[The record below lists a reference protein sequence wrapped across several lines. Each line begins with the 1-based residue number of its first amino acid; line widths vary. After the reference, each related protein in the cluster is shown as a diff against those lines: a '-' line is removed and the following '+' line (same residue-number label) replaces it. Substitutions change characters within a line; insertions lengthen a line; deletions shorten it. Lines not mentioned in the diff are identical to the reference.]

1 MLSLPTFVLITPARN
16 EAQFI
21 ELTLKSVVAQTV
33 RPVKWII
40 VSDGSTDGT
49 DDIVNKYA
57 AEHPWIELV
66 RMPERRERHFAGKV
80 HAFNAGYARVRDLQ
94 CEMVGSLDGDISFD
108 EDYFSFLLQML
119 AEDRELGLVGTPFKG
134 SSSPTYDYRFVSIAH
149 VSGACQLFRRECFEE
164 IGGYVPVKGGG
175 VDHIAAIAA
184 RMKGWKTR
192 TFTEKVCLHHRGIGT
207 AERGTLMARFRTGVQ
222 DYALGGHPLWELF
235 RTVYQMTKRPFVAG
249 GLVLGAGYVWAMVR
263 REEKPISRQMVAF
276 RRREQMR
283 RLRQVLTVNSVSLY
297 SHFAP
302 HSCSIRTSRSWA
314 IRVPPDNGRPS

>member
-1 MLSLPTFVLITPARN
+1 MLMLPSYVLVTPARN

-21 ELTLKSVVAQTV
+21 ELTIKSVVAQTI
-33 RPVKWII
+33 RPLKWAI

-66 RMPERRERHFAGKV
+66 RMPERRERNFAAKV
-80 HAFNAGYARVRDLQ
+80 HAFNAGRARMKDLEY
-94 CEMVGSLDGDISFD
+94 EMIGSLDGDISVD

-119 AEDRELGLVGTPFKG
+119 AEDPELGLVGTPFKG
-134 SSSPTYDYRFVSIAH
+134 SSSPTYDYRFVSIEH

-175 VDHIAAIAA
+175 VDHIAVIAA

-222 DYALGGHPLWELF
+222 DYALGGHPIWELF
-235 RTVYQMTKRPFVAG
+235 RTVYQMTKTPIVAG
-249 GLVLGAGYVWAMVR
+249 GLVLAAGYVCAMVR
-263 REEKPISRQMVAF
+263 HREKPISREMVAF
-276 RRREQMR
+276 RRREQMQ
-283 RLRQVLTVNSVSLY
+283 RLRQFLAGNSASPQ

-302 HSCSIRTSRSWA
+302 YS
-314 IRVPPDNGRPS
+314 